1 MIEIAVNQKM
11 NKVDDYDYLKR
22 KREREMMEN

>member
-11 NKVDDYDYLKR
+11 NEVDDSDYLKR